1 MTETVRFETDL
12 STDPKLSIGEAS
24 ERTGVSIDTLRY
36 YERAGLMPDVAR
48 TSSGQRAYSADDCGW
63 IVFIRRLR
71 ATAMPVGEIAEYAAL
86 VRNDEGSTAQRR
98 NVLVRHRERVRV
110 AIAELDGALSILD
123 RKIEHYEA
131 AERGID
137 LDCSEQPVSTIRLVE

>member
-1 MTETVRFETDL
+1 MTNVTENIRQDVQ
-12 STDPKLSIGEAS
+12 LSIGEAS

-36 YERAGLMPDVAR
+36 YERAELMPAVAR
-48 TSSGQRAYSADDCGW
+48 TPSGQRVYSADDCGW

-71 ATAMPVGEIAEYAAL
+71 ATAMPVSEIAEYTAL
-86 VRNDEGSTAQRR
+86 VRNDDGTPAQRR
-98 NVLVRHRERVRV
+98 EVLIRHRERVRD

-131 AERGID
+131 AEQGID
-137 LDCSEQPVSTIRLVE
+137 LDCSEQAVTTIRLVER